1 MNQNNTLTLLLGA
14 VLGGVATYYAIKHQD
29 DIIDKIHEL
38 EDNLNID
45 HNELINNA
53 KGKLDQLTSS
63 LQSTIGRYTHSDDTV
78 GKADEIAAIT
88 EELDRLREEVQALK
102 A

>member
-1 MNQNNTLTLLLGA
+1 MNQNNTITLLLGA

-29 DIIDKIHEL
+29 DIIDKINEL

-45 HNELINNA
+45 HNALINNA
-53 KGKLDQLTSS
+53 KGKLDQLTGS
-63 LQSTIGRYTHSDDTV
+63 LQSTIGRYTQS
-78 GKADEIAAIT
+78 GNESEKENEIAAIT
-88 EELDRLREEVQALK
+88 EELNRLRDEVQALK

>member
-1 MNQNNTLTLLLGA
+1 MNQNNTMTLLLGA
-14 VLGGVATYYAIKHQD
+14 VLGGVATYYALKHQD

-45 HNELINNA
+45 HNQLINNA

-63 LQSTIGRYTHSDDTV
+63 LQSTIGRYTQSGNESEKEH
-78 GKADEIAAIT
+78 EIAAIT
-88 EELDRLREEVQALK
+88 EELNRLRDEVQTLK